1 METHVNHRKVRGCD
15 PTRRVAAE
23 VWPWREAGEGEDTG
37 AVRARA
43 RRARRQGAIRAL
55 VGLVAAAVI
64 YRYWS
69 PVAAAVVASIATIVL
84 LLALVSPLGAYRRLD
99 GWIAKLAYAI
109 GLAVTWLLMP
119 LLYYLVFFPVG
130 LLLRARGRLRLTRRL
145 EPRAHSYWT
154 IRGEDGAESHE
165 YRRQF

>member
-1 METHVNHRKVRGCD
+1 MKEIANT
-15 PTRRVAAE
+15 
-23 VWPWREAGEGEDTG
+23 VWPWRESDKSGGDKSGGADAG
-37 AVRARA
+37 AA
-43 RRARRQGAIRAL
+43 RRARWQGVFRAV
-55 VGLVAAAVI
+55 VGWVAAAVI

-69 PVAAAVVASIATIVL
+69 PVAAAVVASIATTVL

-130 LLLRARGRLRLTRRL
+130 LLLRARGRLRLIRRL

-154 IRGEDGAESHE
+154 IRGEDGVESHD